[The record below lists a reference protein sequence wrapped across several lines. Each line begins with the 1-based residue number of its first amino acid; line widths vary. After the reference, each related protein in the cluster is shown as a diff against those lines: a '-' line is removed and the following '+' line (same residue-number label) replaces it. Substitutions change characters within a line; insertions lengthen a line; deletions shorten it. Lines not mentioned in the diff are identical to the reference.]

1 MRARA
6 RHAAALLRAVFV
18 AAVLAGAHVPVTAE
32 TLQPELF
39 DGETLK
45 QVTMPGSGPL
55 QLDGWTRNGKA
66 TVYTLDVKTGTTYR
80 LRFTP
85 SSAYAYLIVFDLAR
99 PDDEAMYSSDINGKD
114 VTLTAQADTTWL
126 IRPYFSRVAPRRGLG
141 ARYSITIDAK

>member
-1 MRARA
+1 MMVRAG
-6 RHAAALLRAVFV
+6 HAGAFLRAVFV
-18 AAVLAGAHVPVTAE
+18 AAALAGAHVPAAAE

-39 DGETLK
+39 DGEVLK
-45 QVTMPGSGPL
+45 QVTIPASGTL

-66 TVYTLDVKTGTTYR
+66 TVYTLDVKKGTNYR
-80 LRFTP
+80 LRFAP
-85 SSAYAYLIVFDLAR
+85 SSAYAYLIVFDLAK

-114 VTLTAQADTTWL
+114 VTFTAEADTTWL